1 MQFPALPSAS
11 RGHTPR
17 PGGRLWAVTL
27 AATVVLSGCGGSA
40 PASTPGQ
47 ASAHSSKSAAS
58 GSKATT
64 TAKTPVAVAT
74 HYTYKW
80 VKRWDF
86 RTAKTTLGWASAKV
100 AGMPPTNGT
109 TKVGMGKGFLFAD
122 VNKQDA
128 WILAPDL
135 TKLNIHGLKA
145 PWFVMRV
152 RVKTPKPSG
161 AYSLDLYWLT
171 TTNKAWG
178 ETDAVHTL
186 NWKQFINTNG
196 KWHTFAVAM
205 PVQNPHWEG
214 QLTAL
219 RVDLEEW
226 EQKPYP
232 TKVGANQWQIQYIG
246 LASSRSAK

>member
-1 MQFPALPSAS
+1 MQFAALSGPVGSRSLRPA
-11 RGHTPR
+11 
-17 PGGRLWAVTL
+17 GRLGAVTL
-27 AATVVLSGCGGSA
+27 AATILLCGCGGSA
-40 PASTPGQ
+40 PAQKAGQ
-47 ASAHSSKSAAS
+47 PTTHSSTTSTHHA
-58 GSKATT
+58 KATT
-64 TAKTPVAVAT
+64 TPKATPAAAT

-86 RTAKTTLGWASAKV
+86 RTAKTTLGWASAKI
-100 AGMPPTNGT
+100 AGMPATNGT
-109 TKVGMGKGFLFAD
+109 TKVGMGKGYLFAD

-128 WILAPDL
+128 WILGPDL
-135 TKLNIHGLKA
+135 TKLKLHGLKA

-186 NWKQFINTNG
+186 TWKQYINTNG

-205 PVQNPHWEG
+205 PVHNPHWEG
-214 QLTAL
+214 QLTTL

-226 EQKPYP
+226 EQKTYP
-232 TKVGANQWQIQYIG
+232 SKVGANQWQIQYIG
-246 LASSRSAK
+246 LAASRKAK